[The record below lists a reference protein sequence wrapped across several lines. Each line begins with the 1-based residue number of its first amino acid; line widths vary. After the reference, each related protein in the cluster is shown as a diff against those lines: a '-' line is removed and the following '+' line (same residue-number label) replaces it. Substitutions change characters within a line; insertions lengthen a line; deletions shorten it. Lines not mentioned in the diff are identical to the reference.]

1 MRLGRADSADRARRR
16 SMLKRVRKLQL
27 KTKQTGTYSVRRH
40 DMEAEQREIVLTKTM
55 PAEDLARVMKL
66 TETRHGLVIKVE
78 TGISDAVDRVLSL
91 AEALS
96 EADLKEGLK
105 NKVLQ
110 YLHGQAPSSPCAALY
125 LKPGTRRT
133 RGTPQKLG
141 DILDCVQSIQDRLP
155 PELLAAIGGLSLLVY
170 VGGDVLRRMLKDSPA
185 RQGVIVSTSP
195 PT

>member
-1 MRLGRADSADRARRR
+1 
-16 SMLKRVRKLQL
+16 
-27 KTKQTGTYSVRRH
+27 
-40 DMEAEQREIVLTKTM
+40 MEAEQREIVLTKTM

-78 TGISDAVDRVLSL
+78 TGISDAVDRALSL

-96 EADLKEGLK
+96 EADLTEGLE

-110 YLHGQAPSSPCAALY
+110 YLHGQAPSSPCVALY
-125 LKPGTRRT
+125 LKPRTRR

-155 PELLAAIGGLSLLVY
+155 PELLAAGG
-170 VGGDVLRRMLKDSPA
+170 
-185 RQGVIVSTSP
+185 
-195 PT
+195 